1 MAWHFFMQ
9 NVLFNPFQ
17 VNGHNQKWI
26 YLNYIIHLRIQ
37 SPCIFPK
44 LRFSPKQQNIP
55 WVSPTPPTPDAFSSS
70 PLPSW
75 IVVATDRPPI
85 NKYLDWGG
93 NNTGG
98 KRGGGGRRYIL
109 HCITYVTG
117 AGSLPFTPLFRS
129 IRSFALPHTTY
140 IPCLKHSSS
149 VRAKKS
155 ALTNL
160 GAFLSTGGKWEIR
173 VLCSAVPL
181 RSWKNEPCSVV
192 SGFGRGGGR
201 STTQRQK
208 KGMSTKVHSPS
219 CKRLQIWMY
228 IWAQYQTW
236 GSAHQAHKTNFS
248 TCPTHLSGS
257 SQTFLLPLLLFRVVE
272 RGGGKNATKVLNYSP

>member
-1 MAWHFFMQ
+1 MNLLKPYYTHE
-9 NVLFNPFQ
+9 
-17 VNGHNQKWI
+17 
-26 YLNYIIHLRIQ
+26 Q

-44 LRFSPKQQNIP
+44 LRFSPKQQNSP
-55 WVSPTPPTPDAFSSS
+55 WVSSTPPTPDAFSSS

-98 KRGGGGRRYIL
+98 GEGRGGGGRRYIL
-109 HCITYVTG
+109 HCTYVTG

-201 STTQRQK
+201 STSAKKRVCLQKFIHPHAKGCKFGYICGPSIRHGDLPIKPTRPILVPAQPICRVRPKLSFFLFYFLGSLKEVVGKMQRKFWTILHRQRNIF
-208 KGMSTKVHSPS
+208 H
-219 CKRLQIWMY
+219 R
-228 IWAQYQTW
+228 
-236 GSAHQAHKTNFS
+236 
-248 TCPTHLSGS
+248 
-257 SQTFLLPLLLFRVVE
+257 
-272 RGGGKNATKVLNYSP
+272 